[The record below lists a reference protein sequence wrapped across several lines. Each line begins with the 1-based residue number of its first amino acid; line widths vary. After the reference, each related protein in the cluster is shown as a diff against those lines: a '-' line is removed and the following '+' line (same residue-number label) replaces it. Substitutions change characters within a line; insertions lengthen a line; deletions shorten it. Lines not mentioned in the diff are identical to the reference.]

1 MHERD
6 ASPKR
11 QRSFESEFLRPA
23 CHKAGQQ
30 LLLYF
35 GTLLECDTPILEAL
49 FYLTSMAFLTC
60 GPNYSN
66 SALLNAA
73 VERMAVLYPRLERD
87 AYTFKN
93 AQTNRTISIVVD
105 DSGIMFLLDNAV
117 RTRIHPTNGGP
128 FFGINRTR
136 PGQFQPML
144 DDILFALSMHSEWK
158 LSE

>member
-1 MHERD
+1 MSNRD

-23 CHKAGQQ
+23 CYKAGQQ

-49 FYLTSMAFLTC
+49 FYLTSMSFLTC
-60 GPNYSN
+60 GPNYTN
-66 SALLNAA
+66 GALLNAA
-73 VERMAVLYPRLERD
+73 AERMAVLYPRLKRD
-87 AYTFKN
+87 ACTFKN
-93 AQTNRTISIVVD
+93 ESTGRWISIAID
-105 DSGIMFLLDNAV
+105 DSGIMFLVDGAL

-136 PGQFQPML
+136 PGQFQLML